1 MKYKRQDLME
11 DYVMPEVYLDKHL
24 DTKKICINAGF
35 LKYKLDCMMKLP
47 HP

>member
-1 MKYKRQDLME
+1 
-11 DYVMPEVYLDKHL
+11 L

-47 HP
+47 HPWNQIKEEV